1 MQSDLLTPEEA
12 AVLLRLNRETIY
24 RNLRRGRLHGTK
36 LGGQWRISRTQL
48 ESLMGTSQLS
58 TPDVSHYRLWM

>member
-24 RNLRRGRLHGTK
+24 RNLRRGKLPGTK
-36 LGGQWRISRTQL
+36 LGGQWRLSKTQL
-48 ESLMGTSQLS
+48 ESMFTSHALS
-58 TPDVSHYRLWM
+58 TPDVRSIDS